1 MDVLTTRTKFFT
13 CVGDKDFKP
22 GYEKTNLVSE
32 CTLKLTNKT
41 KKVVLQFQ
49 ERFAD
54 KKMFEHSLKDSY
66 LPFDGWLKETDLAK
80 DMCFTSRPFLKEI
93 GEQRWFEMVAT
104 IRETSLVKFLQAS
117 GHGGIFVNT
126 FLEKGDTNE
135 FSIVWLEDD
144 ISLKEALSRASR
156 HNTTSRGVVANK
168 RGLGIRVLKSDF
180 MDMVGKF
187 VNPMNAAKEIRRQGQ
202 KIYEV
207 SRAPPWLDVDELVM
221 TLRTQWSWDVDYLRT
236 IKNWNTKTVLL
247 KSSEA
252 PKRDTIILEHH
263 RMTVQLAKEKEPTRP
278 SSRLITNDKIPNATP
293 PRPSQPPETFTAKT
307 KVENDNSGVLST
319 ILQRLDDLADR
330 MGRMENKRKKVKK
343 KSCMAIEALSEAS
356 ASKHTILS
364 DSSITSEDEEKEKEK
379 KRARAAGK

>member
-1 MDVLTTRTKFFT
+1 M
-13 CVGDKDFKP
+13 
-22 GYEKTNLVSE
+22 VSE

-54 KKMFEHSLKDSY
+54 KKMFEHGLKDSY
-66 LPFDGWLKETDLAK
+66 LPFDGWLKGTDLAK
-80 DMCFTSRPFLKEI
+80 NMCFTSRPFLKEI

-117 GHGGIFVNT
+117 GHGGLFVNT

-207 SRAPPWLDVDELVM
+207 SRAFPWLDVDELV
-221 TLRTQWSWDVDYLRT
+221 
-236 IKNWNTKTVLL
+236 I
-247 KSSEA
+247 
-252 PKRDTIILEHH
+252 
-263 RMTVQLAKEKEPTRP
+263 
-278 SSRLITNDKIPNATP
+278 
-293 PRPSQPPETFTAKT
+293 
-307 KVENDNSGVLST
+307 
-319 ILQRLDDLADR
+319 
-330 MGRMENKRKKVKK
+330 
-343 KSCMAIEALSEAS
+343 
-356 ASKHTILS
+356 
-364 DSSITSEDEEKEKEK
+364 
-379 KRARAAGK
+379 